1 MEYLSAEYYH
11 VSFWPNESVEV
22 VHWFIVVAVFEAATT
37 AEGVNLISPDQDV
50 CCVHPRFIQAHH
62 RTGKAWKQRWHMLCF
77 AATALE
83 RSPLYGFSDYRLSLC
98 CLRSNAGVIPNL
110 SR

>member
-62 RTGKAWKQRWHMLCF
+62 RTGKAWKQRWPCCVLPRLLLSDRPCMVSVTIGFRF
-77 AATALE
+77 AV
-83 RSPLYGFSDYRLSLC
+83 YGLMQ
-98 CLRSNAGVIPNL
+98 A
-110 SR
+110 